1 MSESQIRN
9 QSIYLQC
16 KLLHLIR
23 MIRLLCVDASELGN
37 HGWCLAQ
44 HGHVGAMETRYL
56 GMLNLAAQSCAS
68 RKSLDRTRGFLGNAA
83 QHQRCEPLRRL
94 HRE

>member
-37 HGWCLAQ
+37 HGWRLAQ
-44 HGHVGAMETRYL
+44 HGHVGAMETEISGHAEL
-56 GMLNLAAQSCAS
+56 GCPVLRLKEELGQDARVPWQRSAAPAM
-68 RKSLDRTRGFLGNAA
+68 
-83 QHQRCEPLRRL
+83 
-94 HRE
+94 